1 MFKIILTAL
10 GASLAA
16 TGFMFIGI
24 ADSIMGGND
33 AMMNSGWV
41 MLIGG
46 SIATLVGGLWYRSSE
61 AKAQLEY
68 SRIQK

>member
-1 MFKIILTAL
+1 
-10 GASLAA
+10 
-16 TGFMFIGI
+16 MFIGI